1 MKKLLFT
8 IGVATVLTACSTVN
22 YATHNV
28 SETPTMTTRQA
39 SIYLTIT
46 LKSLLR
52 TKMSIEQ
59 YNRIVAI
66 TVNNREERN

>member
-8 IGVATVLTACSTVN
+8 IGVATVLTGCSTAN
-22 YATHNV
+22 YATHKV
-28 SETPTMTTRQA
+28 SETPTTTRQA
-39 SIYLTIT
+39 LIFDDHVEIVT
-46 LKSLLR
+46 R

>member
-8 IGVATVLTACSTVN
+8 IGVATVLTACSTAN
-22 YATHNV
+22 YATHEV
-28 SETPTMTTRQA
+28 SETPTMRREA
-39 SIYLTIT
+39 IIYDDHVVIVT
-46 LKSLLR
+46 R

-59 YNRIVAI
+59 YNRIVAV

>member
-8 IGVATVLTACSTVN
+8 IGVATVLTACSTAN

-28 SETPTMTTRQA
+28 SETPTTTRQA
-39 SIYLTIT
+39 LIFDDHVEIVT
-46 LKSLLR
+46 R

-59 YNRIVAI
+59 YNRIVAV

>member
-1 MKKLLFT
+1 MKKILFT
-8 IGVATVLTACSTVN
+8 IGVATVLTACSTAN

-28 SETPTMTTRQA
+28 SETPTTTRQA
-39 SIYLTIT
+39 LIFDDHVEIVT
-46 LKSLLR
+46 R

>member
-8 IGVATVLTACSTVN
+8 IGVATVLTACSTAN
-22 YATHNV
+22 YATHKV
-28 SETPTMTTRQA
+28 SETPTTTRQA
-39 SIYLTIT
+39 LIFDDHVEIVT
-46 LKSLLR
+46 R

-66 TVNNREERN
+66 TVQNKEERN

>member
-28 SETPTMTTRQA
+28 SETPTTTRQA
-39 SIYLTIT
+39 LIFDDHVEIVT
-46 LKSLLR
+46 R

-66 TVNNREERN
+66 TVNNREGRN

>member
-8 IGVATVLTACSTVN
+8 IGVATVLTACSTAN
-22 YATHNV
+22 YATHKV
-28 SETPTMTTRQA
+28 SETPTTTRQA
-39 SIYLTIT
+39 LIFDDHVEIVT
-46 LKSLLR
+46 R
-52 TKMSIEQ
+52 TKMSVEQ

>member
-1 MKKLLFT
+1 MKKLLLS
-8 IGVATVLTACSTVN
+8 IGVATVLTACSTAN
-22 YATHNV
+22 YATHKV
-28 SETPTMTTRQA
+28 SETPTTTRQA
-39 SIYLTIT
+39 LIFDDHVEIVT
-46 LKSLLR
+46 R

>member
-8 IGVATVLTACSTVN
+8 IGVATVLTACSTTN
-22 YATHNV
+22 YATHKV
-28 SETPTMTTRQA
+28 SETPTTTRQA
-39 SIYLTIT
+39 LIFDDHVEIVT
-46 LKSLLR
+46 R

>member
-8 IGVATVLTACSTVN
+8 IGVATVLTACSTAN
-22 YATHNV
+22 YATHKV
-28 SETPTMTTRQA
+28 SETPTTTRQA
-39 SIYLTIT
+39 LIFDDHVEIVT
-46 LKSLLR
+46 R

>member
-28 SETPTMTTRQA
+28 SETPTMNASSYIFDDHVEIHTT
-39 SIYLTIT
+39 
-46 LKSLLR
+46 
-52 TKMSIEQ
+52 
-59 YNRIVAI
+59 N
-66 TVNNREERN
+66 

>member
-8 IGVATVLTACSTVN
+8 IGVATVLTACSTAN

-28 SETPTMTTRQA
+28 SETPTMKRVK

-46 LKSLLR
+46 
-52 TKMSIEQ
+52 
-59 YNRIVAI
+59 
-66 TVNNREERN
+66 